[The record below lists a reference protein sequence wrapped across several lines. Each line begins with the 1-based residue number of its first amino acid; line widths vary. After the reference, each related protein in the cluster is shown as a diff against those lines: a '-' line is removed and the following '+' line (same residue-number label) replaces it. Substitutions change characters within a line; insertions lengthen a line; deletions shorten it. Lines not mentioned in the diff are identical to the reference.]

1 VASSDAG
8 DQSPWFFRYRAG
20 IIAASY
26 FIIFILGYAI
36 QAAIFNSVEPTFSL
50 LGRHLGARGIHA
62 AAIGAATIVGC
73 AYALRLWASAYHAP
87 GVVLAGSIV
96 TSHLTAAGP
105 YRYTRNPL
113 YLTNIVLA
121 LGVGLIGPPVVT
133 LLLIAWNTFFSYRLS
148 AIEEAF
154 LGRAQGTA
162 YERYCRAVPR
172 MLPRFSPPDYPVDP
186 AKPDWRVGFRTEL
199 FSLAFFLVMIYF
211 AVGEI
216 IGLPLYYVGPV
227 FGMVALAVVFGS
239 SLFGSRKRS

>member
-1 VASSDAG
+1 VPEDARN
-8 DQSPWFFRYRAG
+8 STPWFFRYRAG

-36 QAAIFNSVEPTFSL
+36 QGAALNNVEPTFSL
-50 LGRHLGARGIHA
+50 LGRHWGARGVDA
-62 AAIGAATIVGC
+62 AAIGATTIVGC

-96 TSHLTAAGP
+96 TSRLTTAGP

-113 YLTNIVLA
+113 YVTNIVLA
-121 LGVGLIGPPVVT
+121 LGVGLIGPPLVT
-133 LLLIAWNTFFSYRLS
+133 LLLIAWNAFYSYRLI

-154 LGRAQGTA
+154 LSLAQGPA
-162 YERYCRAVPR
+162 YGRYCEAVPR
-172 MLPRFSPPDYPVDP
+172 MLPRLSPPDYPADP
-186 AKPDWRVGFRTEL
+186 AKPDWRAGFRTEL

-211 AVGEI
+211 AAGEI
-216 IGLPLYYVGPV
+216 AGLPLYYVGPV

-239 SLFGSRKRS
+239 SLFGARKRAL